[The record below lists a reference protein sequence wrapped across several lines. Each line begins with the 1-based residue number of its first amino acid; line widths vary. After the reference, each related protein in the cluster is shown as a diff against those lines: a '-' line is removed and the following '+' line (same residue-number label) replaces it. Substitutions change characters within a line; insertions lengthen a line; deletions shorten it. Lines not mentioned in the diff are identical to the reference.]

1 MNCPNCGTEME
12 KGRIRVGTFLV
23 GVKWIPEKNFLG
35 TGGSSINIRND
46 SSADRCPTCGTVVFT
61 S

>member
-1 MNCPNCGTEME
+1 ME